1 MTGPF
6 GSLRDYLKA
15 VDELGQVLHVD
26 KVDQDAFEATG
37 FMYALIDKVGW
48 GEAPIVSFDR
58 VKSGGRWLEGPVI
71 GNPWGRWQY
80 EPMAFGVS
88 VQGTN
93 QRELYRSTLTKLETL
108 VDEDG
113 QWPALCSHTP
123 L

>member
-48 GEAPIVSFDR
+48 GEAPIVSFNQ
-58 VKSGGRWLEGPVI
+58 VKTGGRWIHLSAGLWVACYRHLVSALMGGGPRLAGPGLARVF
-71 GNPWGRWQY
+71 Q
-80 EPMAFGVS
+80 
-88 VQGTN
+88 
-93 QRELYRSTLTKLETL
+93 
-108 VDEDG
+108 
-113 QWPALCSHTP
+113 
-123 L
+123 